1 MPTLIEKHLAYV
13 DNATVTAE
21 KRQQKLWKA
30 VTARRGKG
38 GILPLTDPLL
48 DQYIE
53 AARMTASLMI
63 DIEMVRDEYLA
74 EKSGKSGKQLRSFA
88 SDHVVPTQVPAGR
101 QARAKAPAK
110 PRSRKKR

>member
-13 DNATVTAE
+13 DNATVTAQ

-30 VTARRGKG
+30 VTAKRTRG
-38 GILPLTDPLL
+38 GILPLTDELL
-48 DQYIE
+48 DEYIQ

-74 EKSGKSGKQLRSFA
+74 EKRGSGGKGSQ
-88 SDHVVPTQVPAGR
+88 
-101 QARAKAPAK
+101 
-110 PRSRKKR
+110 SRKKKAGAGRKVRRKR

>member
-13 DNATVTAE
+13 DNATVSAQ

-30 VTARRGKG
+30 VTARRTKAGL
-38 GILPLTDPLL
+38 LPLTNEVLNE
-48 DQYIE
+48 YIQ

-74 EKSGKSGKQLRSFA
+74 EKSGKSGK
-88 SDHVVPTQVPAGR
+88 
-101 QARAKAPAK
+101 ARK
-110 PRSRKKR
+110 PNARRKGRKKR

>member
-30 VTARRGKG
+30 VTAKRGKG
-38 GILPLTDPLL
+38 GILPLTDPVL
-48 DQYIE
+48 DEYIQ
-53 AARMTASLMI
+53 AVRMTASLMI

-74 EKSGKSGKQLRSFA
+74 EK
-88 SDHVVPTQVPAGR
+88 AGQR
-101 QARAKAPAK
+101 RKAGRAKATK
-110 PRSRKKR
+110 TGPRTKAGRKR

>member
-30 VTARRGKG
+30 VTAKRGKG
-38 GILPLTDPLL
+38 GILPLTDPVL
-48 DQYIE
+48 DEYIQ
-53 AARMTASLMI
+53 AVRMTASLMI

-74 EKSGKSGKQLRSFA
+74 EKAGQRRKAGLAKSTKTGPRTK
-88 SDHVVPTQVPAGR
+88 AGR
-101 QARAKAPAK
+101 
-110 PRSRKKR
+110 KR

>member
-38 GILPLTDPLL
+38 GILPLTDPVL
-48 DQYIE
+48 DEYIQ

-74 EKSGKSGKQLRSFA
+74 EKAGQRRKA
-88 SDHVVPTQVPAGR
+88 S
-101 QARAKAPAK
+101 RAKAAK
-110 PRSRKKR
+110 AAPKKAAARRRSGKKR

>member
-38 GILPLTDPLL
+38 GILPLNDPLL
-48 DQYIE
+48 DEYIE

-74 EKSGKSGKQLRSFA
+74 EKSGRKTKQLRSFA
-88 SDHVVPTQVPAGR
+88 SENVVPTSSV
-101 QARAKAPAK
+101 AR
-110 PRSRKKR
+110 PRKKGAARKKR

>member
-38 GILPLTDPLL
+38 GILPLTDPVL
-48 DQYIE
+48 DEYIQ

-74 EKSGKSGKQLRSFA
+74 EKAGQGRSKRKTA
-88 SDHVVPTQVPAGR
+88 
-101 QARAKAPAK
+101 AKAKPAARRK
-110 PRSRKKR
+110 AGKKR

>member
-13 DNATVTAE
+13 DNATVTAQ

-30 VTARRGKG
+30 VTAKRTRG
-38 GILPLTDPLL
+38 GILPLTEEVL
-48 DQYIE
+48 DEYIQ

-74 EKSGKSGKQLRSFA
+74 EKRGPGRKA
-88 SDHVVPTQVPAGR
+88 AAGR
-101 QARAKAPAK
+101 KVR
-110 PRSRKKR
+110 RKR

>member
-13 DNATVTAE
+13 DNATVTAQ

-30 VTARRGKG
+30 VTAKRTRG
-38 GILPLTDPLL
+38 GILPLTDDVL
-48 DQYIE
+48 DEYIQ

-74 EKSGKSGKQLRSFA
+74 EKRG
-88 SDHVVPTQVPAGR
+88 P
-101 QARAKAPAK
+101 RAKGAK
-110 PRSRKKR
+110 VRRKR

>member
-38 GILPLTDPLL
+38 GILPLTDPVL
-48 DQYIE
+48 DEYIQ

-74 EKSGKSGKQLRSFA
+74 EKAGQRRKASRSKA
-88 SDHVVPTQVPAGR
+88 APAGKG
-101 QARAKAPAK
+101 KAA
-110 PRSRKKR
+110 PRRKAGRKR

>member
-38 GILPLTDPLL
+38 GVLPLTDPVL
-48 DQYIE
+48 DEYIQ

-74 EKSGKSGKQLRSFA
+74 EKGGPRRKSGGSK
-88 SDHVVPTQVPAGR
+88 P
-101 QARAKAPAK
+101 AKAGARK
-110 PRSRKKR
+110 AAPRRKAGKKR

>member
-30 VTARRGKG
+30 VTAKRGKG

-48 DQYIE
+48 DEYIQ

-74 EKSGKSGKQLRSFA
+74 EKGGK
-88 SDHVVPTQVPAGR
+88 GR
-101 QARAKAPAK
+101 KPAK
-110 PRSRKKR
+110 SARGKTAPRRKAGKKR

>member
-38 GILPLTDPLL
+38 GILPLTDPVL
-48 DQYIE
+48 DEYIQ

-63 DIEMVRDEYLA
+63 DIEMVREEYLA
-74 EKSGKSGKQLRSFA
+74 EKAGKGGKAKRA
-88 SDHVVPTQVPAGR
+88 TKGKAAPRRKA
-101 QARAKAPAK
+101 AR
-110 PRSRKKR
+110 KR

>member
-13 DNATVTAE
+13 DNATITAE

-30 VTARRGKG
+30 VTAKRTKQGL
-38 GILPLTDPLL
+38 LPLTDEVL
-48 DQYIE
+48 DEYIQ

-74 EKSGKSGKQLRSFA
+74 EKTGK
-88 SDHVVPTQVPAGR
+88 
-101 QARAKAPAK
+101 ARKSK
-110 PRSRKKR
+110 GRKKR